1 MPERAFQC
9 TPAAWNRDPI
19 LNGVSWEA
27 EYLFRRLA
35 LECDRYW
42 RIAVDGEDLAHSIR
56 CTCFSPQQ
64 RFRAWSRSKVA
75 RCLDELAAAGIVR
88 RLVQADRCWVEVGEW
103 LRYAKGAPPPTEP
116 ERVAQPELALP
127 ATLFALPPANGPPH
141 WNAASHS
148 NVPPHSNAANAALRP
163 KAETGCNVTLPHSN
177 ATPHSNA
184 YTSTRDKDKT
194 STRVPVPDG
203 GKCTRSASA
212 ARNEQELLDELAAI
226 LPCSEML
233 QNGGMWRQRI
243 RHNWRGVAYAIE
255 DWKLRTPDQRRAIK
269 NVAAWLTDRHARA
282 LVELQK
288 KTA

>member
-1 MPERAFQC
+1 MPDRAFQC

-103 LRYAKGAPPPTEP
+103 LRYAKGAPPTTEP
-116 ERVAQPELALP
+116 ERAAQPELALP
-127 ATLFALPPANGPPH
+127 ATLFALPPANGPPNRQSGSDH

-148 NVPPHSNAANAALRP
+148 NVSSHS
-163 KAETGCNVTLPHSN
+163 
-177 ATPHSNA
+177 
-184 YTSTRDKDKT
+184 
-194 STRVPVPDG
+194 
-203 GKCTRSASA
+203 
-212 ARNEQELLDELAAI
+212 
-226 LPCSEML
+226 
-233 QNGGMWRQRI
+233 
-243 RHNWRGVAYAIE
+243 
-255 DWKLRTPDQRRAIK
+255 
-269 NVAAWLTDRHARA
+269 
-282 LVELQK
+282 
-288 KTA
+288 